1 MMEHI
6 CKEHQNIEKRRD
18 MTVGLNSQKQLS
30 SASVEAEEPLQPQ
43 LSTIKEETAD
53 S

>member
-30 SASVEAEEPLQPQ
+30 SVEAEEPLQPQ

>member
-6 CKEHQNIEKRRD
+6 CKEHQNIQKRRD

-30 SASVEAEEPLQPQ
+30 SSVEAEEPLQPQ